1 MTARLK
7 ALLAPDALALV
18 AWSGV
23 GREMLKPRPT
33 LIRRSLK
40 WEGPHRHLG
49 VYDLGKK
56 PEADIWC
63 RCVSVSPAP
72 HISGAKRGERVRPLL
87 VRPFTA
93 VVRTTWSSARQGSKV
108 PGTGPTRAAC
118 R

>member
-49 VYDLGKK
+49 VRPRKK
-56 PEADIWC
+56 TPKLTFG
-63 RCVSVSPAP
+63 VGLSPSAP
-72 HISGAKRGERVRPLL
+72 RQHNNGASAVLL
-87 VRPFTA
+87 WIR
-93 VVRTTWSSARQGSKV
+93 
-108 PGTGPTRAAC
+108 
-118 R
+118 